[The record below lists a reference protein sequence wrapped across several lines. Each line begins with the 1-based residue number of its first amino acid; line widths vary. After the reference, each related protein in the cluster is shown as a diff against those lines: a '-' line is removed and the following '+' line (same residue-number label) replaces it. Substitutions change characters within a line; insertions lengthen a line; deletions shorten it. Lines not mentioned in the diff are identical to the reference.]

1 MAELHVQRKRRSPWL
16 LWLIIILIIAAVL
29 YYLYVN
35 YYQDETLTSFLDVA
49 PLFYKSLITSIT

>member
-16 LWLIIILIIAAVL
+16 LWLIIILILAAVL

-35 YYQDETLTSFLDVA
+35 YYQDETLTSFYEVA
-49 PLFYKSLITSIT
+49 SLITNSLITSTT